1 MPFEDFLSYVKFE
14 KRYSNHTL
22 ASYETDLNQF
32 ASFMESMSKQMQNA
46 GPRDIRL
53 WIAGLSDNHA
63 PSTVNRKLSTIKS
76 FYKFLLKTER
86 IKSNPAKDLTNLK
99 APQRTPQFIDEKELL
114 HLFEQLPIADDFKS
128 ARNLLIFDLFYATGM
143 RKSELIA
150 LKHTD
155 LDESSK
161 SVKVLGKGKKE
172 RKIPVDR
179 FVFSKINKYLKFRN
193 EQFISIKR
201 HEVRAT
207 ANDVMWKSVGLSIFS
222 CGLRIIQ
229 NGKNQIRNHSLNLN
243 GTSRNPIIFLKSQ
256 LQPSSTFTICK
267 NRHVFR
273 NIHHLLDG
281 SFTVRLLV
289 SDNDSPFVVL

>member
-32 ASFMESMSKQMQNA
+32 ASFIDSMSKQMQNA

-172 RKIPVDR
+172 RKIGFTLRVGGGRSPIDDRRNWDGYIVNNKVVRINSEQGLKMMGFPKSFKMPVTENQAMKQLGNSVAVNVVKAIGKEVKYFLDTY
-179 FVFSKINKYLKFRN
+179 SKNK
-193 EQFISIKR
+193 S
-201 HEVRAT
+201 
-207 ANDVMWKSVGLSIFS
+207 
-222 CGLRIIQ
+222 
-229 NGKNQIRNHSLNLN
+229 
-243 GTSRNPIIFLKSQ
+243 
-256 LQPSSTFTICK
+256 
-267 NRHVFR
+267 
-273 NIHHLLDG
+273 
-281 SFTVRLLV
+281 
-289 SDNDSPFVVL
+289 